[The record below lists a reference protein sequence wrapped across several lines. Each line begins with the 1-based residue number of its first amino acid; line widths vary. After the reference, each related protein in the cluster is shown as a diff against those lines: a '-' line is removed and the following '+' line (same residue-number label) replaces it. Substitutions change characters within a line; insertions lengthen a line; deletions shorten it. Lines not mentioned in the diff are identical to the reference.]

1 MASSLTRI
9 VLFVFIGALIVLV
22 ITHAAGFSTAV
33 TAVGGQVTNIG
44 AGLSGQGFP
53 TYGSTATTA
62 GGVVLP
68 TRSAA

>member
-1 MASSLTRI
+1 MAQSMTKI
-9 VLFVFIGALIVLV
+9 VLFIFIGALIVLV

-53 TYGSTATTA
+53 TYGSTAHSA

-68 TRSAA
+68 TRAAA

>member
-1 MASSLTRI
+1 MAQTFTKV
-9 VLFVFIGALIVLV
+9 VLFIFIGALIVLV

-53 TYGSTATTA
+53 TYGSTATSA

-68 TRSAA
+68 TRKAA